1 MKKNSRNK
9 NRRPQASK
17 VGNREM
23 NQAMLGKR
31 SSNAAGFHVPD
42 TAYRRNPKHKG
53 KGYDYE

>member
-31 SSNAAGFHVPD
+31 SSNAAGFHTPD

-53 KGYDYE
+53 KGWE